1 MFRVQWDTDTRG
13 VRLSTIKTDE
23 TLGITPR
30 PVFFEELDL
39 LKLNELGYSYQKCKE
54 PLMWA
59 CNKQYY
65 YNGELCF
72 EVKGANI
79 YDAPTVVFQDGKEN
93 LELLP
98 VDVPEML
105 RRCENLMFIVE
116 NEAIDF
122 IREQYVMYSSATK
135 AVEKVKANQIDFI
148 ALKEKLEKQTKQE
161 MAIVK
166 QDCESFDIMPM
177 INAKKQHKKNLFA
190 TKIDKFIASFSGGK
204 DSQVVLDLCTRAIPP
219 TEFDVMY
226 SDTGYELANSISVY
240 EQSKDYY
247 TKLYPN
253 LKFALTKNHAP
264 VLSYWDKIGTPSDTH
279 RWCCSVMKTAP
290 LYRSLKIPGTN
301 RQAKVLTF
309 EGVRAE
315 ESTRRSEYER
325 VGISV
330 KHQNIINARPIFFWN
345 SVEIFLYI
353 FKYNLPL
360 NKAYREGN
368 ARVGCIICPYS
379 QPWDDMISSTL
390 RKDNLKPFL
399 ERIEKQAKECGVI
412 DIADFVKERKW
423 KFRAS
428 GDYLKNDSSIIV
440 KSVTPTLIAQIKNG
454 KKNIETWLSTVG
466 EYSIS
471 FQQNSFSGEIKF
483 AKNIYNFKGKTDGK
497 GNVDISL
504 ETNGD
509 AQLIKYF
516 RRALYK
522 TTHCINCE
530 VCEVECPTGA
540 LKVLPDIEI
549 DKTICTHCHKC
560 LDFHDMG
567 CIAAKSL
574 IETTTPN
581 MQAKTGIDRYNTFGL
596 REEWLTAYFNDIEH
610 FWSNNGLGTKQV
622 PAMKNWLKESG
633 ITDSKNNIT
642 ELGKRLSKIYTED
655 KNLVWEIIWINLA
668 YNSFVAKWFV
678 AKINFNEP
686 FSKALICE
694 LFQKDYSSVYGER
707 TIKNAFDAL
716 FRTFKESPIG
726 SLLTQ
731 CEPMGKQDAQRKPY
745 ESLSAVATAYS
756 LYKFSEMKNTKNLRI
771 SDFYQGENECGI
783 FREFGLS
790 QKYFEK
796 NLHTLNSNAN
806 RVIIADLN
814 MGLEHITLREDLSS
828 DEVFKVLTD

>member
-39 LKLNELGYSYQKCKE
+39 LKLNKLGYSYQKCKE

-325 VGISV
+325 VGRS
-330 KHQNIINARPIFFWN
+330 KHNTTLNASPILYWN
-345 SVEIFLYI
+345 SVEVFLYL

-360 NKAYREGN
+360 NQAYREGYT
-368 ARVGCIICPYS
+368 RVGCVICPFS
-379 QPWDDMISSTL
+379 SDWNDMISNKCY
-390 RKDNLKPFL
+390 KDELKPFL
-399 ERIEKQAKECGVI
+399 SRIETITQKSGVP
-412 DIADFVKERKW
+412 DVR
-423 KFRAS
+423 
-428 GDYLKNDSSIIV
+428 DYV
-440 KSVTPTLIAQIKNG
+440 KSGNWKRRAGGRGIICQSDLEVVSYKPDLVLQCSKPQKSIFTFLQAVGKYTFDGKNG
-454 KKNIETWLSTVG
+454 ELNYKNKIYTFSVIEKNNVYTINFANTWQEPV
-466 EYSIS
+466 
-471 FQQNSFSGEIKF
+471 FQGFIK
-483 AKNIYNFKGKTDGK
+483 
-497 GNVDISL
+497 
-504 ETNGD
+504 
-509 AQLIKYF
+509 
-516 RRALYK
+516 RALNKAVY
-522 TTHCINCE
+522 CINCE
-530 VCEVECPTGA
+530 SCEVECPTGA
-540 LKVLPDIEI
+540 LSILPVAKI
-549 DKTICTHCHKC
+549 DPKKC
-560 LDFHDMG
+560 ISCRNCLMFHDAG
-567 CIAAKSL
+567 CITAKSL
-574 IETTTPN
+574 IVTGNIEKRNN
-581 MQAKTGIDRYNTFGL
+581 MKLISYNNFGL
-596 REEWLTAYFNDIEH
+596 KEEWLTTFFETYETYFTENTH
-610 FWSNNGLGTKQV
+610 GLHPKEQLPILV
-622 PAMKNWLKESG
+622 KWLVQAE
-633 ITDSKNNIT
+633 ILNDSK
-642 ELGKRLSKIYTED
+642 SKQLTVIGDLLRQKYKE
-655 KNLVWEIIWINLA
+655 NPSMVWEIIWINLS
-668 YNSFVAKWFV
+668 YNSPIAKWYKETNGWNISFSDKDIEELV
-678 AKINFNEP
+678 RRDYPNDNAKTIHN
-686 FSKALICE
+686 I
-694 LFQKDYSSVYGER
+694 VY
-707 TIKNAFDAL
+707 AL
-716 FRTFKESPIG
+716 FRTFRESPIG
-726 SLLTQ
+726 K
-731 CEPMGKQDAQRKPY
+731 MGLCIETNEKQRYSKIPY
-745 ESLSAVATAYS
+745 ENVSKQAVAYS
-756 LYKFSEMKNTKNLRI
+756 LYKYAENTGTKVLKV
-771 SDFYQGENECGI
+771 SDFYDETNRQGI
-783 FREFGLS
+783 YREFGLTQS
-790 QKYFEK
+790 QFEK
-796 NLHTLNSNAN
+796 HLHTLNGESN
-806 RVIIADLN
+806 RVLTADLN
-814 MGLEHITLREDLSS
+814 MGLEHITLRDDLNSED
-828 DEVFKVLTD
+828 VLKILF

>member
-39 LKLNELGYSYQKCKE
+39 LKLNKLGYSYQKCKE

-79 YDAPTVVFQDGKEN
+79 YDAPTVVFQDGKEK

-122 IREQYVMYSSATK
+122 IRDQYVMYSSATK

-325 VGISV
+325 VGRS
-330 KHQNIINARPIFFWN
+330 KHNTTLNASPILYWN
-345 SVEIFLYI
+345 NTEVFLYLL
-353 FKYNLPL
+353 KYDLPF

-379 QPWDDMISSTL
+379 STWDDMISNNL
-390 RKDNLKPFL
+390 RKDDLKPFL
-399 ERIEKQAKECGVI
+399 QRLENQAKKDGVPDVNDYI
-412 DIADFVKERKW
+412 KERKW
-423 KFRAS
+423 KLRAGGRGINFPS
-428 GDYLKNDSSIIV
+428 SLEVISYKPDLVLQCSKPQKDIFTFLQAVGKYTFDGKNGELKYDNKIYSFSVNEKNNVYTINFANTWQEPTFQGLIKRV
-440 KSVTPTLIAQIKNG
+440 FYKSV
-454 KKNIETWLSTVG
+454 
-466 EYSIS
+466 Y
-471 FQQNSFSGEIKF
+471 
-483 AKNIYNFKGKTDGK
+483 
-497 GNVDISL
+497 
-504 ETNGD
+504 
-509 AQLIKYF
+509 
-516 RRALYK
+516 
-522 TTHCINCE
+522 CINCE
-530 VCEVECPTGA
+530 SCEVECPTGA
-540 LKVLPDIEI
+540 LSILPEAKI
-549 DKTICTHCHKC
+549 DPKKC
-560 LDFHDMG
+560 ISCRNCLMFHDMG

-574 IETTTPN
+574 SI
-581 MQAKTGIDRYNTFGL
+581 TGNTENQNAMKLIGYNTFGL
-596 REEWLTAYFNDIEH
+596 KEEWLTTFFDTYETYFSENMHGLHPKEQLPNFVKWLVHAGILND
-610 FWSNNGLGTKQV
+610 SKTKQLTETG
-622 PAMKNWLKESG
+622 KLLR
-633 ITDSKNNIT
+633 NNYKT
-642 ELGKRLSKIYTED
+642 NPSA
-655 KNLVWEIIWINLA
+655 VWEIIWINLT
-668 YNSFVAKWFV
+668 YNSPIAVWYKEKTAWNMSFTAKDM
-678 AKINFNEP
+678 EE
-686 FSKALICE
+686 LI
-694 LFQKDYSSVYGER
+694 KRDYPNDNPR
-707 TIKNAFDAL
+707 TIKNIFTSL
-716 FRTFKESPIG
+716 FRTLKESPIG
-726 SLLTQ
+726 KMGLCVEAKGNTKCSKVP
-731 CEPMGKQDAQRKPY
+731 CENISKQ
-745 ESLSAVATAYS
+745 AVAFS
-756 LYKFSEMKNTKNLRI
+756 LYKYAENIGTKI
-771 SDFYQGENECGI
+771 FKVSDLYNEDNVQGI
-783 FREFGLS
+783 YREFGLPQS
-790 QKYFEK
+790 QFEK
-796 NLHTLNSNAN
+796 LLHTLNGESN
-806 RVIIADLN
+806 RVLTADLN
-814 MGLEHITLREDLSS
+814 MGLEHITLRDDLNS
-828 DEVFKVLTD
+828 DDVLKILF